1 MKRLVNY
8 VVQIGPWSLT
18 LPGKLKFRFFF
29 NLQMSFWVVV
39 WANDITKKGIFK
51 YGPTGEIRPT
61 TFLL

>member
-18 LPGKLKFRFFF
+18 LPRKLKFRFFQF
-29 NLQMSFWVVV
+29 TDVLFGAVV

-51 YGPTGEIRPT
+51 YGLTGEIRPT
-61 TFLL
+61 NFLS